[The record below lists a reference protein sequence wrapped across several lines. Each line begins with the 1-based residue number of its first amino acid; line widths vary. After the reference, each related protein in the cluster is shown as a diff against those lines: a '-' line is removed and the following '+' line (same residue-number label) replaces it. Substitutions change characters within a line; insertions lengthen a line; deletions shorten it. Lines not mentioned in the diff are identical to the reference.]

1 VSYSQIVS
9 KLLNSNCIYLYHI
22 MSDPEGI
29 AVEQAI
35 LDKIQD
41 GDVELPNQMFKVA
54 HRHFIQYRRLRRM
67 PDLDKAI
74 SMATEAIRLTSADHP
89 NRTARLI
96 NLSVYWH
103 EKFPGSDSTNVQG
116 LEDSIQASRDAIAS
130 LPGTYPHRGTLLD
143 QLSTKLGLLFM
154 QTREVSVIKENI
166 KIQREAIDVT
176 PVNHPKHLTFF
187 ANLAAPITARYQAL
201 GRREDMDEAVDI
213 CRQVV
218 EQTEKGSPHALG
230 RLGNLSI
237 TLSDRFDVL
246 GDIKDLDEAIE
257 IVTQAIVI
265 TEEGSLEQMAQLS
278 NYGRF
283 IGDRYLRT
291 GHVSDLDKSIDTLQ
305 KVCDRVQ
312 DDEIFF
318 DRPRCLTNLG
328 IQLSR
333 RYRKKGTIVDL
344 KKAIDVCRKACKVV
358 PNDDLQRCFSN
369 LAITLKHEYFR
380 TDNVKV
386 LDEAI
391 YMQREAVRTV
401 PENHSDLAAAV
412 HNLAA
417 LLWTRFSAKDKMEDL
432 EEALSNARQAVSLTP
447 KEHLNRAA
455 YLNTLAMQL
464 RDMSRKTGL
473 DSHMHEAIKHGQ
485 AVLHATQESHPEQ
498 ANRLVAQGMRYGDLF
513 WKTND
518 REYLTAAIDHFE
530 SALHNYSCHEDCR
543 IGAAKELFKYYAA
556 VPDWEKAYE
565 AAEIAVA
572 LISKLIASTTNNADK
587 QDVLV
592 QIYGVA
598 SDAAAVAI
606 SAGKGAFAALRF
618 LEQGRGMLAASVEET
633 RIEVGRLQEE
643 HPDLAKRF
651 TELRSQIGGSMRVA
665 DLTDLT
671 VKDQKSSLSATHPQA
686 DSQTHGLD
694 MLLDEI
700 RHSPGFEDF
709 LTAPTENNVKDAASY
724 GPIVIINVSHLRRDA
739 ILVERDQIRSIPLP
753 RLTIEDLKSNS
764 QEIHT
769 ANPKVL
775 EWLWNTIAE
784 PVLEALGI
792 HGITAQGPLPRIWWV
807 PTGILSIYP
816 LHAAGRHYKGS
827 SETVM
832 DRAMSSF
839 SSSVKYII
847 RSRGRAGLD
856 SQPSTLE
863 RAVLVSMGR
872 TPGHSTLPSA
882 GKEVTMLRPICESK
896 GFDVVEPKP
905 VKEAVV
911 SELPQCKIFH
921 FAGHGSTNGPD
932 PSQSTLLLQ
941 DWQKDPLTVSTLL
954 DINIQQYSPFLAY
967 LSACGTGQIAH
978 EKFLDES
985 IHLISAFQVAG
996 FRHVIG
1002 TLWEVGDDISVDV
1015 ARITYEAI
1023 QRGEEADES
1032 VCKGLHKAILDL
1044 REQWFDEQA
1053 QALSRKRKARTAIEG
1068 RTKGQRDPR
1077 DVVAVDD
1084 EEDEDDAVKLP
1095 QWVPYVHYGV

>member
-1 VSYSQIVS
+1 
-9 KLLNSNCIYLYHI
+9 
-22 MSDPEGI
+22 MSDPERI
-29 AVEQAI
+29 VVEQAL

-54 HRHFIQYRRLRRM
+54 HCHFIRYRRLHKM

-74 SMATEAIRLTSADHP
+74 SMATKAIELTPKDHP
-89 NRTARLI
+89 KRTARLI

-103 EKFPGSDSTNVQG
+103 EKFPGSDSTNVPG

-130 LPGTYPHRGTLLD
+130 LPDTYPHRGTLLD
-143 QLSTKLGLLFM
+143 QLSIKLGLLFM
-154 QTREVSVIKENI
+154 QTREVSVVEENI
-166 KIQREAIDVT
+166 KNQREAIDVT
-176 PVNHPKHLTFF
+176 PVNHPKHLLFL
-187 ANLAAPITARYQAL
+187 ANLVGPITARYQAL
-201 GRREDMDEAVDI
+201 GRREDLDYAIDI
-213 CRQVV
+213 SRQSVA
-218 EQTEKGSPHALG
+218 QTDISSPYALG
-230 RLGNLSI
+230 RLCNLSI

-257 IVTQAIVI
+257 IVSRAINI
-265 TEEGSLEQMAQLS
+265 TEEGSLEQVAQLS

-283 IGDRYLRT
+283 MGDRYLRT
-291 GHVSDLDKSIDTLQ
+291 GNVADLDESIRTLQ

-312 DDEIFF
+312 DDEVFV
-318 DRPRCLTNLG
+318 DRPRCLSNFG

-333 RYRKKGTIVDL
+333 RYRKKGTIADL
-344 KKAIDVCRKACKVV
+344 KRAIDVCRKACKLL
-358 PNDDLQRCFSN
+358 PDDDLQRCFSN

-380 TDNVKV
+380 TDDRKV

-391 YMQREAVRTV
+391 AMQREAVRAV
-401 PENHSDLAAAV
+401 PKNHPDMAAAV

-417 LLWTRFSAKDKMEDL
+417 LLWTRFSTTDQMEHL
-432 EEALSNARQAVSLTP
+432 EEALDNAQKAVDLTP
-447 KEHLNRAA
+447 KEHFNRAG

-464 RDMSRKTGL
+464 RDMFRKTGL
-473 DSHMHEAIKHGQ
+473 DSHVYEAIDHGR
-485 AVLHATQESHPEQ
+485 AVLEVTQEGHPEH
-498 ANRLVAQGMRYGDLF
+498 ANRLVAQGVRYGDLF

-518 REYLTAAIDHFE
+518 REYLTSAIAHFE
-530 SALHNYSCHEDCR
+530 SALHSYSCHEDCR
-543 IGAAKELFKYYAA
+543 IGAGKELFKYYAA

-565 AAEIAVA
+565 AAEIAVS
-572 LISKLIASTTNNADK
+572 LIPKLIASTTNNADK

-633 RIEVGRLQEE
+633 RIEVGRLRKE

-651 TELRSQIGGSMRVA
+651 TELRSEIGGSKSVEV
-665 DLTDLT
+665 LTHLSSQ
-671 VKDQKSSLSATHPQA
+671 DQKPASSVSYPPAK
-686 DSQTHGLD
+686 SQTHDLD
-694 MLLDEI
+694 VLLGEI
-700 RHSPGFEDF
+700 RQNPGFEDF
-709 LTAPTENNVKDAASY
+709 LAAPSEGNVKNAASC
-724 GPIVIINVSHLRRDA
+724 GPIVVINISQLRRDA
-739 ILVERDQIRSIPLP
+739 ILVEPDQIRSIPLP
-753 RLTIEDLKSNS
+753 RLTIQDLKSNS

-769 ANPKVL
+769 ASPKVL
-775 EWLWNTIAE
+775 EWLWDTIAE
-784 PVLEALGI
+784 PVLNTLGI
-792 HGITAQGPLPRIWWV
+792 TGGFTEGHLPRIWWI

-832 DRAMSSF
+832 DRAMSSY
-839 SSSVKYII
+839 SSSVKAIF
-847 RSRGRAGLD
+847 RSRGRAGLESD
-856 SQPSTLE
+856 STELE

-882 GKEVTMLRPICESK
+882 GKEVTLLRPICKSK
-896 GFDVVEPKP
+896 GFDVVEPNP

-911 SELPQCKIFH
+911 SGLPQCKIFH

-941 DWQKDPLTVSTLL
+941 DWQKSPLTVSTLL

-967 LSACGTGQIAH
+967 LSACGTGQISH

-1023 QRGEEADES
+1023 KRGQSADES
-1032 VCKGLHKAILDL
+1032 VCKGLHKAVLDL

-1053 QALSRKRKARTAIEG
+1053 QASSRKRKARTLIEG
-1068 RTKGQRDPR
+1068 QTKGQRDPR
-1077 DVVAVDD
+1077 DIVAMDD
-1084 EEDEDDAVKLP
+1084 EEDEDAFVKVP

>member
-1 VSYSQIVS
+1 
-9 KLLNSNCIYLYHI
+9 
-22 MSDPEGI
+22 MSDPEEI

-54 HRHFIQYRRLRRM
+54 HRHFIRYRRLQRM

-74 SMATEAIRLTSADHP
+74 SMATEAIKLTPNDHP
-89 NRTARLI
+89 NRTARII

-103 EKFPGSDSTNVQG
+103 EKFPGSDSTNVPG

-130 LPGTYPHRGTLLD
+130 LPDTYPHRGTLLD

-154 QTREVSVIKENI
+154 QTREVSVIEENI

-201 GRREDMDEAVDI
+201 GRREDLDEAVDI

-218 EQTEKGSPHALG
+218 EQTEKNSPHALG

-257 IVTQAIVI
+257 IVRRAIGM

-283 IGDRYLRT
+283 IGDRYLST
-291 GHVSDLDKSIDTLQ
+291 GNVADLDESIRTLQ
-305 KVCDRVQ
+305 KVCDRIQ

-333 RYRKKGTIVDL
+333 RYRKKGTIADL
-344 KKAIDVCRKACKVV
+344 KKAIAVCRKACKVV

-380 TDNVKV
+380 TDDAKV

-417 LLWTRFSAKDKMEDL
+417 LLWTRFSARDKIEDL

-464 RDMSRKTGL
+464 RDMSRKTGV
-473 DSHMHEAIKHGQ
+473 DSHMHEAIDHGR
-485 AVLHATQESHPEQ
+485 AVLEATQKGHPEQ
-498 ANRLVAQGMRYGDLF
+498 ANRLVAQGIRYGDLF
-513 WKTND
+513 WKANVQ
-518 REYLTAAIDHFE
+518 EYLASAIEHFE
-530 SALHNYSCHEDCR
+530 SALHSCNCHEDCR

-556 VPDWEKAYE
+556 VPDWEKAYK

-572 LISKLIASTTNNADK
+572 LIPKLIASTTNNADK

-606 SAGKGAFAALRF
+606 SAGKGGFAALKF

-633 RIEVGRLQEE
+633 RIEVGRLEKE
-643 HPDLAKRF
+643 HPVSAKRF
-651 TELRSQIGGSMRVA
+651 TELRSEIETSKVV
-665 DLTDLT
+665 TDLNNLSP
-671 VKDQKSSLSATHPQA
+671 KDKTPASLANCP
-686 DSQTHGLD
+686 QTHNVD
-694 MLLDEI
+694 ALLDDI
-700 RHSPGFEDF
+700 RHHPGFEDF
-709 LTAPTENNVKDAASY
+709 LTAPTENTVKNAASR
-724 GPIVIINVSHLRRDA
+724 GPIIVINVSHLRRDA

-753 RLTIEDLKSNS
+753 QLTIQDLKSNS

-769 ANPKVL
+769 ASPKVL
-775 EWLWNTIAE
+775 EWLWDTIAE
-784 PVLEALGI
+784 PVLNALGI
-792 HGITAQGPLPRIWWV
+792 HGKTAQGPVQRIWWT

-832 DRAMSSF
+832 DRAMSSY
-839 SSSVKYII
+839 SSSVKAIV

-856 SQPSTLE
+856 RHPEGLE

-905 VKEAVV
+905 VKKAVV

-932 PSQSTLLLQ
+932 PSQSTLLLE

-1023 QRGEEADES
+1023 QGGEKADES
-1032 VCKGLHKAILDL
+1032 VCKGLHKAILNL

-1084 EEDEDDAVKLP
+1084 EEDEDDVVKLP

>member
-1 VSYSQIVS
+1 
-9 KLLNSNCIYLYHI
+9 
-22 MSDPEGI
+22 MSDPEEIG
-29 AVEQAI
+29 VEQSI

-41 GDVELPNQMFKVA
+41 GDVELPNQIFKVA
-54 HRHFIQYRRLRRM
+54 HRHFIRYRRLQRM

-74 SMATEAIRLTSADHP
+74 SMATEAIRLASEDHP

-116 LEDSIQASRDAIAS
+116 LRDSIQASRNAIAS
-130 LPGTYPHRGTLLD
+130 LPHTYPHRGTLLD

-154 QTREVSVIKENI
+154 QTREVSVIEENI
-166 KIQREAIDVT
+166 RIQREAIDVT
-176 PVNHPKHLTFF
+176 LVNHPKHLTFF

-201 GRREDMDEAVDI
+201 GRREDLDEAVDI

-218 EQTEKGSPHALG
+218 EQTDKNSPHALG

-246 GDIKDLDEAIE
+246 GDIRDLDEAIE
-257 IVTQAIVI
+257 IVTQAIDI

-283 IGDRYLRT
+283 IGDRYLST
-291 GHVSDLDKSIDTLQ
+291 GNVADLDESTQTLQ

-333 RYRKKGTIVDL
+333 RYRKKGTIADL

-358 PNDDLQRCFSN
+358 PNDDQQRCFSN

-380 TDNVKV
+380 TDNVKI

-464 RDMSRKTGL
+464 RDMSRETGL
-473 DSHMHEAIKHGQ
+473 DSHMLEAIEHGR
-485 AVLHATQESHPEQ
+485 AVLHATQEGHPEQ

-518 REYLTAAIDHFE
+518 REYLTSAIDHFE
-530 SALHNYSCHEDCR
+530 SALHSYSSHEDCR
-543 IGAAKELFKYYAA
+543 IGAGKELLKYYAA

-565 AAEIAVA
+565 AAEIAVS
-572 LISKLIASTTNNADK
+572 LIPKLITSTTNNADK

-633 RIEVGRLQEE
+633 RIEIGRLEKE
-643 HPDLAKRF
+643 HPDLAKKF
-651 TELRSQIGGSMRVA
+651 TQLRSGIEDSKSVT
-665 DLTDLT
+665 DLTDLSP
-671 VKDQKSSLSATHPQA
+671 KDQKPASSAWRPQA
-686 DSQTHGLD
+686 GSQTHHLD
-694 MLLDEI
+694 VLLDEI
-700 RHSPGFEDF
+700 RQHPGFEYF
-709 LTAPTENNVKDAASY
+709 LTAPSEGGVKNAAAC
-724 GPIVIINVSHLRRDA
+724 GPIVVINISQLRRDA
-739 ILVERDQIRSIPLP
+739 ILVEHDWIRSIPLP
-753 RLTIEDLKSNS
+753 RLAIQDLKSNS

-769 ANPKVL
+769 ASPKVL
-775 EWLWNTIAE
+775 EWLWDTIAE
-784 PVLEALGI
+784 PVLNALGI
-792 HGITAQGPLPRIWWV
+792 KGGSAEPLPRIWWT

-832 DRAMSSF
+832 DRAMSSY
-839 SSSVKYII
+839 SSSVKAII
-847 RSRGRAGLD
+847 RSRRRTGLD

-882 GKEVTMLRPICESK
+882 GKEVTLLRPICESK
-896 GFDVVEPKP
+896 TFNVVEPEP

-921 FAGHGSTNGPD
+921 FAGHGSTNGPN

-941 DWQKDPLTVSTLL
+941 DWQKSPLTVSTLL

-1002 TLWEVGDDISVDV
+1002 TLWE
-1015 ARITYEAI
+1015 
-1023 QRGEEADES
+1023 RGEEADES

-1044 REQWFDEQA
+1044 RKQWFDEQA
-1053 QALSRKRKARTAIEG
+1053 QGLSRKRKARTAIEG